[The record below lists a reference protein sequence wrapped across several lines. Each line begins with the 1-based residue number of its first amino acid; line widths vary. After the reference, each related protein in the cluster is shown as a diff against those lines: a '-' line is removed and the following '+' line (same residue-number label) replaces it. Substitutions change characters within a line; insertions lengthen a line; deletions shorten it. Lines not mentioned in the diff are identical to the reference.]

1 MRRMSFVGVLSGQN
15 VVRGKG
21 AMRLMD
27 LADGDVKDLAW
38 SKESRAGLGK

>member
-1 MRRMSFVGVLSGQN
+1 MWRVSYVEVLSGHD
-15 VVRGKG
+15 VVGGKG

-38 SKESRAGLGK
+38 SKESRAGLGR

>member
-1 MRRMSFVGVLSGQN
+1 MLGGHD

-27 LADGDVKDLAW
+27 LADGEMKDSAW
-38 SKESRAGLGK
+38 SKESRAWLGK

>member
-1 MRRMSFVGVLSGQN
+1 MGVLSGHD

-21 AMRLMD
+21 AMRLID

>member
-1 MRRMSFVGVLSGQN
+1 MEILTGHD

-27 LADGDVKDLAW
+27 LADGEVKDLAW
-38 SKESRAGLGK
+38 SKESSAGLGT

>member
-1 MRRMSFVGVLSGQN
+1 MEILTGHD

-27 LADGDVKDLAW
+27 LADGEVKDLAW
-38 SKESRAGLGK
+38 SEEKQRGSWQLVT

>member
-1 MRRMSFVGVLSGQN
+1 MRILNGHD

-21 AMRLMD
+21 AMRLMG

>member
-1 MRRMSFVGVLSGQN
+1 MGLLSGYD
-15 VVRGKG
+15 VVRDKG

-27 LADGDVKDLAW
+27 LADGEMKDLAW

>member
-1 MRRMSFVGVLSGQN
+1 MRRVRFVGVCSGHD